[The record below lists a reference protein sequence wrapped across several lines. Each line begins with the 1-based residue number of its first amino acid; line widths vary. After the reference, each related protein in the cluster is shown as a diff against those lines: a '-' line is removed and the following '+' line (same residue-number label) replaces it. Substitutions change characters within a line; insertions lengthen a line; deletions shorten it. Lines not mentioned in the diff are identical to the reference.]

1 MVMAKEVQ
9 RMNQPLFGDSS
20 VSKAV
25 KELLY
30 RIQDANPLS
39 QSIYQQAATF
49 FTGEEQLAI
58 DALQQQKADLQ
69 RRIDDASKGARVKL
83 EKRLLDTQNELKEK
97 LRQQEDNRLGRI
109 RQLKQT
115 AKHILEA
122 VTGDSTQETQQ
133 LSARMLGTI
142 QLLSPTHGKNIAAVN
157 QRHKHL
163 YKAVLALRLLDQ
175 LLADQLIKNRYVFS
189 KCADNTGNLF
199 RAQVQLPLIMACLL
213 QDIGLQHPEVK
224 LILYGEDGSQDP
236 YRILQGLEREQLL
249 QICFAQSQ
257 RYVQEGLGLDTY
269 VGNSKAER
277 DVFVA
282 IEDENQSFI
291 LHLLKSAIK
300 PEDGIGNL
308 LKIPQVYTS
317 VVLPSKQMYQ
327 YEHLPK
333 VSALLKAGAEKGW
346 YPQAIVESLLKI
358 TGYFPQGFGITYIPK
373 DSDKRDLDRY
383 EYAIVNGLYPPE
395 PEAPICRQVTR
406 NLTFN
411 SFGINLVISA
421 ENNLYFS
428 TAQQKLEKVS
438 EERLKEILSK
448 LVSNF
453 EERTSTDL
461 IPKCWYPDEYFSY
474 QKNQNLWNRTDTIR
488 N

>member
-1 MVMAKEVQ
+1 
-9 RMNQPLFGDSS
+9 MNQPLFGDST

-30 RIQDANPLS
+30 RIHDVNPLS
-39 QSIYQQAATF
+39 QSIYQQAAVF
-49 FTGEEQLAI
+49 FSGVEQQAI
-58 DALQQQKADLQ
+58 DTLQQQLTELQ
-69 RRIDDASKGARVKL
+69 QRLAEVNKSARPKI
-83 EKRLLDTQNELKEK
+83 EKRMLDCQNELKDL
-97 LRQQEDNRLGRI
+97 LRLQEENRLGRI

-115 AKHILEA
+115 AKHIVEA
-122 VTGDSTQETQQ
+122 VTGETPYESNQ
-133 LSARMLGTI
+133 LTARMLGTI
-142 QLLSPTHGKNIAAVN
+142 QLLSPTRGKNIAATN

-175 LLADQLIKNRYVFS
+175 LLADQLIKNQYVLNKGIDAS
-189 KCADNTGNLF
+189 GVSF
-199 RAQVQLPLIMACLL
+199 RQQIQIPLVMACLL
-213 QDIGLQHPEVK
+213 QDIGLQHPAVK
-224 LILYGEDGSQDP
+224 TILQGEDNNQDP
-236 YRILQGLEREQLL
+236 YRPLSAPEREQLL
-249 QICFAQSQ
+249 EISFAQSQ
-257 RYVQEGLGLDTY
+257 RYLTEGLGLDTY

-277 DVFVA
+277 EVYLA
-282 IEDENQSFI
+282 LEEENQSFV

-317 VVLPSKQMYQ
+317 VVLPAKQNYN

-333 VSALLKAGAEKGW
+333 VSALLKVGVEKGW
-346 YPQAIVESLLKI
+346 YPAAIIESLLKI
-358 TGYFPQGFGITYIPK
+358 TGYFPQGYGITYIPK

-428 TAQQKLEKVS
+428 PAQQKLEKVS
-438 EERLKEILSK
+438 EERLREILSK

-453 EERTSTDL
+453 EERTTTDL

>member
-1 MVMAKEVQ
+1 
-9 RMNQPLFGDSS
+9 MNQPLFGDST

-30 RIQDANPLS
+30 RIHDVNPLS
-39 QSIYQQAATF
+39 QSIYQQAAVF
-49 FTGEEQLAI
+49 FSGVEQQAI
-58 DALQQQKADLQ
+58 DTLQQQLTELKQ
-69 RRIDDASKGARVKL
+69 RLDEVNKSARPKI
-83 EKRLLDTQNELKEK
+83 EKRMLDCQNELKDL
-97 LRQQEDNRLGRI
+97 LRLQEENRLGRI

-115 AKHILEA
+115 AKHIVEA
-122 VTGDSTQETQQ
+122 VTGETSYESNQ
-133 LSARMLGTI
+133 LTARMLGTI
-142 QLLSPTHGKNIAAVN
+142 QLLSPTRGKNIAATN

-175 LLADQLIKNRYVFS
+175 LLADQLIKNQYVLNKGIDAS
-189 KCADNTGNLF
+189 GVSF
-199 RAQVQLPLIMACLL
+199 RQQIQIPLVMACLL
-213 QDIGLQHPEVK
+213 QDIGLQHPAVK
-224 LILYGEDGSQDP
+224 TILQGEDNTQDP
-236 YRILQGLEREQLL
+236 YRPLSAPERAQLL
-249 QICFAQSQ
+249 EISFAQSQ
-257 RYVQEGLGLDTY
+257 RYLTEGLGLDTY

-277 DVFVA
+277 EVYLA
-282 IEDENQSFI
+282 LEEENQSFV

-317 VVLPSKQMYQ
+317 VVLPAKQNYN

-333 VSALLKAGAEKGW
+333 VSALLKVGVEKGW
-346 YPQAIVESLLKI
+346 YPAAIIESLLKI
-358 TGYFPQGFGITYIPK
+358 TGYFPQGYGITYIPK

-428 TAQQKLEKVS
+428 PAQQKLEKVS
-438 EERLKEILSK
+438 EERLREILSK

-453 EERTSTDL
+453 EERTTTDL

>member
-1 MVMAKEVQ
+1 
-9 RMNQPLFGDSS
+9 MNQPLFGDST

-30 RIQDANPLS
+30 RIHDANPLS
-39 QSIYQQAATF
+39 QSIYQQAAMF
-49 FTGEEQLAI
+49 FSGEEQDAI
-58 DALQQQKADLQ
+58 ATLQQQLTDLQ
-69 RRIDDASKGARVKL
+69 RRLDEVHKSARPKI
-83 EKRLLDTQNELKEK
+83 EKRITETQNELKDK
-97 LRQQEDNRLGRI
+97 LRLQEENRLGRI

-115 AKHILEA
+115 AKHIVEA
-122 VTGDSTQETQQ
+122 VTGETPYETNQ
-133 LSARMLGTI
+133 LTARMLGTI
-142 QLLSPTHGKNIAAVN
+142 QLLSPTRGKNIAATN

-175 LLADQLIKNRYVFS
+175 LLADQLIKNQYVLNKGIDDS
-189 KCADNTGNLF
+189 GVSF
-199 RAQVQLPLIMACLL
+199 RQQIQIPLVMACLL
-213 QDIGLQHPEVK
+213 QDIGLQHPAVK
-224 LILYGEDGSQDP
+224 TILNGEDQSLDP
-236 YRILQGLEREQLL
+236 YRPLSAPEREQLL
-249 QICFAQSQ
+249 EISFAQSQ
-257 RYVQEGLGLDTY
+257 LYLTEGLGLDTY

-277 DVFVA
+277 EVYGA
-282 IEDENQSFI
+282 LEDENQSFV

-317 VVLPSKQMYQ
+317 VVLPSKQNYN

-333 VSALLKAGAEKGW
+333 VSALLKVGVEKGW
-346 YPQAIVESLLKI
+346 YPGSIIESLLKI
-358 TGYFPQGFGITYIPK
+358 TGYFPQGYGITYIPK

-428 TAQQKLEKVS
+428 PAQQKLEKVS
-438 EERLKEILSK
+438 EERLREILSK

-453 EERTSTDL
+453 EERTTTDL